1 MQPPKAVNPKTG
13 EVNDIGAMIDQLSQ
27 AIECWR
33 HQKLP
38 KTDGQL
44 RFNPTTM
51 SSLTEK
57 QMPLLRL
64 PYLILDTKCIKV
76 A

>member
-1 MQPPKAVNPKTG
+1 
-13 EVNDIGAMIDQLSQ
+13 
-27 AIECWR
+27 
-33 HQKLP
+33 LP